1 MMHKSVRLLSLLA
14 ALLAP
19 FATLAQEAFPL
30 TGRVVDSLLRP
41 VPTAVVATLAP
52 DSEAMLQH
60 AVTDDEG
67 RFTLSASG
75 RVRLFVSCLGFAPYI
90 GEPFDAVR
98 ATDVGELRLEGTAV
112 GIDDV
117 VVVAENPNA
126 TLRVEQGRMVYTP
139 RNSAS
144 LAGGTALDALKQT
157 PGVMVSGENE
167 ISLGG
172 SSGVLVMLN
181 GKQTYMQ
188 REELAAMLRS
198 MPASSVSSVEVMS
211 NPSAQYDAE
220 GSAGVI
226 NINVERGRSADGLS
240 LSFNNGFSVWDNW
253 RQNTELAF
261 SCNTGRVSLYANYS
275 HALGRTGLYYGMHR
289 IQNGTDYLSPTD
301 DEDRR
306 RTVTGNVGVEYRP
319 SEHHTLGARVDV
331 NTLFGPGRTRTTT
344 TVRDA
349 ATLDVESLLRA
360 SNDYYRQKGNRY
372 GGTLFY
378 TYAPREGEH
387 YALDVDYAFFDGG
400 AGCLQPN
407 RYEDPAGVVLSDD
420 LYRSVNSRA
429 IDILALSYA
438 QQHRLWGGTLHAG
451 VKYSW
456 VRADNDYRFSTVA
469 PAGEQLDP
477 SQSSRFLYQEELLAA
492 YFQYNRPLGRRA
504 TLEVGLRGEY
514 TRSDGDLRRTDG
526 SPREHNRRRYFD
538 LFPSLAL
545 SWKAGG
551 QSTFALSYGSRIDR
565 PAYQD
570 LNPFEYM
577 LDELTCWQGNPFL
590 EPQRSHRVA
599 LSWSW
604 RKTAVTASYTCL
616 TDYRTQISD
625 TLDVKRLVMT
635 PRNLGRQHRLA
646 LELFQQ
652 VRVARW
658 WDAVAGA
665 TCYWLNNDIAYDRMR
680 RFDLKRLAAIFSLR
694 NTFRLPGRLRLE
706 LGGSFTTRRL
716 GEAIEVCEPT
726 GSVDVALSRKFLGDR
741 LEASLGVSD
750 LFWTSNWDSTSRY
763 EGFYLYNWGKWESRQ
778 VKFNLTYR
786 FGAPA
791 GRERR
796 SDRDL
801 DELNRL

>member
-75 RVRLFVSCLGFAPYI
+75 RVRLFVSCLGFAPYV
-90 GEPFDAVR
+90 GEPFDVER

-261 SCNTGRVSLYANYS
+261 SCNTGR
-275 HALGRTGLYYGMHR
+275 
-289 IQNGTDYLSPTD
+289 
-301 DEDRR
+301 
-306 RTVTGNVGVEYRP
+306 
-319 SEHHTLGARVDV
+319 
-331 NTLFGPGRTRTTT
+331 
-344 TVRDA
+344 
-349 ATLDVESLLRA
+349 
-360 SNDYYRQKGNRY
+360 
-372 GGTLFY
+372 
-378 TYAPREGEH
+378 
-387 YALDVDYAFFDGG
+387 
-400 AGCLQPN
+400 
-407 RYEDPAGVVLSDD
+407 
-420 LYRSVNSRA
+420 
-429 IDILALSYA
+429 
-438 QQHRLWGGTLHAG
+438 
-451 VKYSW
+451 
-456 VRADNDYRFSTVA
+456 
-469 PAGEQLDP
+469 
-477 SQSSRFLYQEELLAA
+477 
-492 YFQYNRPLGRRA
+492 
-504 TLEVGLRGEY
+504 
-514 TRSDGDLRRTDG
+514 
-526 SPREHNRRRYFD
+526 
-538 LFPSLAL
+538 
-545 SWKAGG
+545 
-551 QSTFALSYGSRIDR
+551 
-565 PAYQD
+565 
-570 LNPFEYM
+570 
-577 LDELTCWQGNPFL
+577 
-590 EPQRSHRVA
+590 
-599 LSWSW
+599 
-604 RKTAVTASYTCL
+604 
-616 TDYRTQISD
+616 
-625 TLDVKRLVMT
+625 
-635 PRNLGRQHRLA
+635 
-646 LELFQQ
+646 
-652 VRVARW
+652 
-658 WDAVAGA
+658 
-665 TCYWLNNDIAYDRMR
+665 
-680 RFDLKRLAAIFSLR
+680 
-694 NTFRLPGRLRLE
+694 
-706 LGGSFTTRRL
+706 
-716 GEAIEVCEPT
+716 
-726 GSVDVALSRKFLGDR
+726 
-741 LEASLGVSD
+741 
-750 LFWTSNWDSTSRY
+750 
-763 EGFYLYNWGKWESRQ
+763 
-778 VKFNLTYR
+778 
-786 FGAPA
+786 
-791 GRERR
+791 
-796 SDRDL
+796 
-801 DELNRL
+801 

>member
-75 RVRLFVSCLGFAPYI
+75 RVRLFVSCLGFAPYV
-90 GEPFDAVR
+90 GEPFDMER

-477 SQSSRFLYQEELLAA
+477 SQSSRFLYQEQLLAA
-492 YFQYNRPLGRRA
+492 YLQYNRPLGRRA

-514 TRSDGDLRRTDG
+514 TRSDGDLRRTDKLKGAATDAATVIISGVG
-526 SPREHNRRRYFD
+526 SLFGSGKMKELEQSNEELHQEIAKRDKGIDD
-538 LFPSLAL
+538 L
-545 SWKAGG
+545 KAQMQHMQEQHG
-551 QSTFALSYGSRIDR
+551 RHI
-565 PAYQD
+565 
-570 LNPFEYM
+570 
-577 LDELTCWQGNPFL
+577 
-590 EPQRSHRVA
+590 
-599 LSWSW
+599 
-604 RKTAVTASYTCL
+604 
-616 TDYRTQISD
+616 
-625 TLDVKRLVMT
+625 
-635 PRNLGRQHRLA
+635 RNLQGIHNQELEAKDKEISRLNTL
-646 LELFQQ
+646 LEKAFKWFPML
-652 VRVARW
+652 REM
-658 WDAVAGA
+658 
-665 TCYWLNNDIAYDRMR
+665 LRMEK
-680 RFDLKRLAAIFSLR
+680 LCAAIGFTKEMIESLLTKKEAIRCNGRIYSEEYRRKFDIKNDVFKVERNPADDEKLVLTINKQPIGEWFKEQYDKLRQSLR
-694 NTFRLPGRLRLE
+694 QP
-706 LGGSFTTRRL
+706 
-716 GEAIEVCEPT
+716 IQP
-726 GSVDVALSRKFLGDR
+726 K
-741 LEASLGVSD
+741 
-750 LFWTSNWDSTSRY
+750 
-763 EGFYLYNWGKWESRQ
+763 
-778 VKFNLTYR
+778 
-786 FGAPA
+786 
-791 GRERR
+791 R
-796 SDRDL
+796 SQGMKL
-801 DELNRL
+801 